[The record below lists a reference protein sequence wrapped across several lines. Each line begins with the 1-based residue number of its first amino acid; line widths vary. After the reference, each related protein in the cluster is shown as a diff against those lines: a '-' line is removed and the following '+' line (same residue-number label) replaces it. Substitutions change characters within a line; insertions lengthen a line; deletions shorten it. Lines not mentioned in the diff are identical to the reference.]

1 MFGKSA
7 GNRRES
13 TTPDDT
19 QEFTLPS
26 NLRGDYSW
34 IGAQSIATFGDIQYA
49 VWVGADRKARIARR
63 LFNREWETSIDLSA
77 QSGSV
82 LTADFDLDSHN
93 TIVVHVD
100 VMGYVHIAGNMHAD
114 PLLYMRST
122 SPGVLTAWTSGM
134 VGTLE
139 SSATYPQF
147 ITAKNGV
154 TYFFYRDGSSGDGD
168 WVLNKCSNV
177 GAIDIPGGYPA
188 GRDGAPVWTRVA
200 VVLQGSVENV
210 NAYPHNIAVN
220 PTTGRWHMVW
230 TIRKDFSSDAENEN
244 IYAAYSDDDGVTWKK
259 YSDGSSY
266 TLPITWASGEVV
278 QALVGGAGG
287 GPILKNGGSTSLD
300 TSGYPQ
306 SVWLLESGVSTGV
319 YYYKLLAWNGSAWA
333 WTSPFGTTNSSGRVP
348 ALHIWPDGRR
358 WMFFQNGAGGRGNT
372 LRYLDLDA
380 STETVVRNVSMIHH
394 TPVVHYSRAR
404 GAVYVFAPY
413 ERQDGAE
420 LSDPA
425 DLADQPDV
433 PIIALL

>member
-1 MFGKSA
+1 VFGKA
-7 GNRRES
+7 GGGNRRES
-13 TTPDDT
+13 CVPTDT
-19 QEFTLPS
+19 QEFPLPS
-26 NLRGDYSW
+26 TLRGDYSW
-34 IGAQSIATFGDIQYA
+34 IGAQSIATFGDIQYC
-49 VWVGADRKARIARR
+49 VWVGADRKARISRR
-63 LFNREWETSIDLSA
+63 LFNREWETAVDLSA

-100 VMGYVHIAGNMHAD
+100 GDGYVHVSGNMHAD
-114 PLLYMRST
+114 ALLYMRST
-122 SPGVLTAWTSGM
+122 TPGVLTAWSSGM
-134 VGTLE
+134 VGSLE
-139 SSATYPQF
+139 TSVTYPQF
-147 ITAKNGV
+147 VTAKDGN
-154 TYFFYRDGSSGDGD
+154 TFFWYRTGSSGDGD
-168 WVLNKCSNV
+168 WVLNKWSS
-177 GAIDIPGGYPA
+177 ITLT
-188 GRDGAPVWTRVA
+188 WTRVA
-200 VVLQGSVENV
+200 TVLQGTVENV
-210 NAYPHNIAVN
+210 NAYPQNIAVN

-230 TIRKDFSSDAENEN
+230 TIRKDFSSEAENEN

-266 TLPITWASGEVV
+266 TLPITFASGEVV
-278 QALVGGAGG
+278 HTLVGGAGG
-287 GPILKNGGSTSLD
+287 GPILKNGGTTALD
-300 TSGYPQ
+300 TDGYPQ

-319 YYYKLLAWNGSAWA
+319 YHYKLLAWNGSAWA
-333 WTSPFGTTNSSGRVP
+333 WTSPFGTTNSSGRIP

-380 STETVVRNVSMIHH
+380 STETVVRNTNMIQH

-420 LSDPA
+420 GGDPA
-425 DLADQPDV
+425 DLAAQADV

>member
-1 MFGKSA
+1 VFGKA
-7 GNRRES
+7 GGGNRHES
-13 TTPDDT
+13 TVPTNAE
-19 QEFTLPS
+19 EFPLPS
-26 NLRGDYSW
+26 TLRGDYSW

-49 VWVGADRKARIARR
+49 VWVDEDRKARIARR
-63 LFNREWETSIDLSA
+63 LFDREWEASIDLSA

-82 LTADFDLDSHN
+82 LTADFALDSHN

-100 VMGYVHIAGNMHAD
+100 GQGYVHIAGNMHAD
-114 PLLYMRST
+114 PLLYMRSS

-139 SSATYPQF
+139 TSATYPQF
-147 ITAKNGV
+147 ITAKNGT
-154 TYFFYRDGSSGDGD
+154 TYFWYRDGTSGDGD
-168 WVLNKCSNV
+168 WVLNKCSN
-177 GAIDIPGGYPA
+177 IDTSVVATGI
-188 GRDGAPVWTRVA
+188 DGPPIWTRVA
-200 VVLQGSVENV
+200 VVLQGAVENV
-210 NAYPHNIAVN
+210 NAYPQNIAVN

-230 TIRKDFSSDAENEN
+230 TIRKDFSSEAENEN

-259 YSDGSSY
+259 YSDGSSH
-266 TLPITWASGEVV
+266 TLPITFASGEVV
-278 QALVGGAGG
+278 QTLVGGAGG
-287 GPILKNGGSTSLD
+287 GPILKNGGTTALD
-300 TSGYPQ
+300 TSGNPQ

-319 YYYKLLAWNGSAWA
+319 YHYKLLAWNGSAWA
-333 WTSPFGTTNSSGRVP
+333 WTSPFGTTNSSGRIP

-372 LRYLDLDA
+372 LRYYDLDDT
-380 STETVVRNVSMIHH
+380 TETVVRNTNMIQH

-420 LSDPA
+420 GGDPA
-425 DLADQPDV
+425 DLAAQPDV

>member
-380 STETVVRNVSMIHH
+380 STETAVRNVSMIHH